1 MGLSRST
8 YYYRVKPKSL
18 EAKKEQADLRDRIEQ
33 IVVECARYGYR
44 RVAHQIRRGGG
55 GGNHKRGG
63 RGGGGGGLQSQM
75 KRGRGMGTHRDH
87 AGRSFSYLLT
97 MVG

>member
-18 EAKKEQADLRDRIEQ
+18 EAKKEQADLRDRIER

-44 RVAHQIRRGGG
+44 RVTHQLRREGWAV
-55 GGNHKRGG
+55 NHKRGG
-63 RGGGGGGLQSQM
+63 AG
-75 KRGRGMGTHRDH
+75 D
-87 AGRSFSYLLT
+87 AGRVASVSSEAAL
-97 MVG
+97 G